1 MTRRRHPGGDARRL
15 EQTNRRAAYAC
26 DITYGTNSEFGF
38 DYLRDNMAV
47 ELDADGAARPL
58 VRDRGR
64 GRLDPDRRGA
74 HAAHHLGPARAGRRH
89 LLHVRQ
95 ASSPTSSVGDRLRG
109 RREVP
114 APPRRP
120 RRACTKVERAL
131 GVENLYAPENGQLVN
146 HLIQALKAKE
156 LYKRD
161 DEYVVHGRRGQDRR
175 RVHRPH
181 HGGPAL
187 VGGPAPGRRGQGG
200 RADPGGERHRRHHH
214 DPELLPHVREA
225 RRHDR
230 HRAHRGERVPRD
242 LRPRGR
248 ADPDQ
253 PADGA
258 RRQERLNLQDQGRE
272 VRGRRRGHRRAP
284 RDRPAGAGR
293 HDLGRG
299 LRAPLAPA
307 RAPRHR
313 RTRC

>member
-1 MTRRRHPGGDARRL
+1 MPDDY

-47 ELDADGAARPL
+47 ELAQTVQRGHWYAIVDEVDSILIDEARTPLIISGQPEQAADTYYSF
-58 VRDRGR
+58 
-64 GRLDPDRRGA
+64 
-74 HAAHHLGPARAGRRH
+74 ARAVAQPRARR
-89 LLHVRQ
+89 
-95 ASSPTSSVGDRLRG
+95 RLRG

-114 APPRRP
+114 HGGADRGRRRRRSSSAHRRREPLRARERPAREPPDPGDQGQGALQARR
-120 RRACTKVERAL
+120 RV
-131 GVENLYAPENGQLVN
+131 
-146 HLIQALKAKE
+146 
-156 LYKRD
+156 RD
-161 DEYVVHGRRGQDRR
+161 HGRRGQDRR

-200 RADPGGERHRRHHH
+200 RADPGGERHRRHRD

-225 RRHDR
+225 RRDDR
-230 HRAHRGERVPRD
+230 HRPHRGQRVPRD

-248 ADPDQ
+248 ADPDA

-258 RRQERLNLQDQGRE
+258 RRPRTTRST
-272 VRGRRRGHRRAP
+272 AP
-284 RDRPAGAGR
+284 RTRSSRPSSRTSSSATRTASPSSSARSRWRSPSTSPTCSSGA
-293 HDLGRG
+293 
-299 LRAPLAPA
+299 AS
-307 RAPRHR
+307 